1 MLEIMELADYS
12 FPDFPMIKTKNLSE
26 VIGEKLG
33 SHLKKFA
40 ISELSELHSICNFFG
55 CNGVRKVVTAA
66 LGCHFYFVPTPQNF
80 RLEMER
86 LNLKSYPSIETIKK
100 YRERFRELIN

>member
-1 MLEIMELADYS
+1 
-12 FPDFPMIKTKNLSE
+12 MIKTKNLNE

-33 SHLKKFA
+33 NHLKKYT
-40 ISELSELHSICNFFG
+40 IIELSELHSVCNFFG
-55 CNGVRKVVTAA
+55 CNGARKVVTAA
-66 LGCHFYFVPTPQNF
+66 LGCHFYFIPTPSNF

-86 LNLKSYPSIETIKK
+86 LNLKNYPSIETIKK